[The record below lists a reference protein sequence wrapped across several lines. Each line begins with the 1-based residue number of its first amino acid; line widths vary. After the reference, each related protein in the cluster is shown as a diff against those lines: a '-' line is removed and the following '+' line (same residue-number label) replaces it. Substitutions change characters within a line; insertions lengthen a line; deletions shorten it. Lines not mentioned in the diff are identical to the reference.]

1 MCSSRLL
8 ALGLWLIAASAS
20 AAPAWEALGKPLA
33 ADEIAS
39 WDIDVR
45 PDGVGL
51 PPGHGSVDEGQVVYD
66 THCAS
71 CHGTFGESTDYLA
84 LAGGV
89 GSLGTATPQRTVGSK
104 LDYATTL
111 WDYINRAMPFNRS
124 KALSVNEVYAVT
136 AYVLNLNDILPADA
150 VLDEHSLP
158 QIEMP
163 NRKGFTQAHGMM
175 RADGKPD
182 VRNTACMKDCLKT
195 PPQVSSALPAG
206 FTHQLYGE
214 LGPHFRQF
222 MVAAPAAAAPTP
234 AALAASNGCLAC
246 HAAQQ
251 TRVGPAFADVARRY
265 AAVADAPAQLRQKVR
280 AGGSGVW
287 GSALMPP
294 QTTVTD
300 AALDQILGWILAGA
314 AAP

>member
-8 ALGLWLIAASAS
+8 ALGLWLIAASAA
-20 AAPAWEALGKPLA
+20 AAPAWHALGQPLA
-33 ADEIAS
+33 GDEIAS

-45 PDGVGL
+45 PDGAGL
-51 PPGHGSVDEGQVVYD
+51 PPGRGSVEEGQTVYD
-66 THCAS
+66 THCAA

-124 KALSVNEVYAVT
+124 KSLSVNEVYAVT
-136 AYVLNLNDILPADA
+136 AYVLNLNDIVPADA

-158 QIEMP
+158 RVEMP

-175 RADGKPD
+175 RIDGKPD
-182 VRNTACMKDCLKT
+182 VRNTACMKDCLAA
-195 PPQVSSALPAG
+195 PPTVSSQLPAG
-206 FTHQLYGE
+206 FTTQLYGE
-214 LGPHFRQF
+214 LEPHFRRF
-222 MVAAPAAAAPTP
+222 DRAPPAASPTGP
-234 AALAASNGCLAC
+234 AELAASNGCLAC
-246 HAAQQ
+246 HAARQ

-265 AAVADAPAQLRQKVR
+265 AGMADAAVQLRQKVR

-287 GSALMPP
+287 GSAVMPA
-294 QTTVTD
+294 QDAVTD

-314 AAP
+314 ATP